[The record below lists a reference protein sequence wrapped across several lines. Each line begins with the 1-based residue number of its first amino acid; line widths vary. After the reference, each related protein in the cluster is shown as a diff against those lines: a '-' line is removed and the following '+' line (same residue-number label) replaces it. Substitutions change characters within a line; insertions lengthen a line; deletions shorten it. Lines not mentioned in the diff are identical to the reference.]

1 MHQMWPVP
9 EWMKC
14 MGSENGGGRV
24 RNIRIHHCP
33 GKVPVCNLIIK
44 GILSAKNHSKH
55 PAGVAV
61 LAATGE
67 HSGNPVLLPC
77 WQELVHLHVCG
88 VADVMALN
96 LCCSAATCHPP
107 TLERTRT
114 WGEPTQWFCD
124 QTKGISSTHHHFL
137 HFPTHRECFGR
148 HSEAVVII

>member
-1 MHQMWPVP
+1 MWPAP

-33 GKVPVCNLIIK
+33 GQVPVCNLIIR
-44 GILSAKNHSKH
+44 GILSAKIHSKH

-67 HSGNPVLLPC
+67 HSGKPVLFPR

-88 VADVMALN
+88 VADAMALN
-96 LCCSAATCHPP
+96 LCCCCHMPP
-107 TLERTRT
+107 TPTGENST
-114 WGEPTQWFCD
+114 WGEPTKWFCD

-137 HFPTHRECFGR
+137 HFPTYHECFGR
-148 HSEAVVII
+148 HSEAVATI